1 MISLEH
7 CRKILNKTK
16 SKYTDEEVKM
26 IREFLY
32 RMAQIDVNNFLT
44 IKQQI
49 VC

>member
-16 SKYTDEEVKM
+16 SKYTDEEVKK